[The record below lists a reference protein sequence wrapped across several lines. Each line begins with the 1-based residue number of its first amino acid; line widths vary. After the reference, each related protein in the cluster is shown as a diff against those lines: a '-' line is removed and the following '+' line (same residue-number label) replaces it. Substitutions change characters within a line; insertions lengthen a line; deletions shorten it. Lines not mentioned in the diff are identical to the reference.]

1 MDLLTMAS
9 AIGAMAIL
17 LTTKVVNAIK
27 PKSKAG
33 HYGIA
38 FAISTGLILIAKFGG
53 EELGLPNLSA
63 LSWTQLG
70 FIDVIVFGM
79 AGGFWDALKLFG
91 VRKPRR

>member
-27 PKSKAG
+27 PTSKAA

-38 FAISTGLILIAKFGG
+38 FAVSTGLVLVTKFGG
-53 EELGLPNLSA
+53 AELGLPDVSD
-63 LSWTQLG
+63 LSWVQLG
-70 FIDVIVFGM
+70 FIDVLVFGM
-79 AGGFWDALKLFG
+79 AGGFWDTLKLFG
-91 VRKPRR
+91 VRKPR